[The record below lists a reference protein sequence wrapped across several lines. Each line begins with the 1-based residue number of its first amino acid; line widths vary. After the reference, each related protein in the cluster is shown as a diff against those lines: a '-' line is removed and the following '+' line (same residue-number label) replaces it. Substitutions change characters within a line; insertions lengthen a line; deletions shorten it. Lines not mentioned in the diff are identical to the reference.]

1 MSQTMIRILAILLLV
16 VVCTFTGGG
25 YAHYRWMEAK
35 TAKIALHASEQV
47 RKDEHDNAVSTIR
60 KLDSY
65 SVTTAQNQV
74 RALSARSDRER
85 VQHSLAAIAAA
96 APASA
101 CGPDP
106 RLAGI
111 AQLLSEGAGL
121 VEEGA
126 GHVDELRAKRNA
138 LK

>member
-1 MSQTMIRILAILLLV
+1 MIPLRLYIIGGALLAAFLS
-16 VVCTFTGGG
+16 GG
-25 YAHYRWMEAK
+25 YAHMRWTDSKAAK
-35 TAKIALHASEQV
+35 AALMASEQA
-47 RKDEHDNAVSTIR
+47 RTTEHENAVSTIR

-65 SVTTAQNQV
+65 SVTTAQNAT
-74 RALSARSDRER
+74 RALAARSDLER
-85 VQHSLAAIAAA
+85 VRGSLASIASA

-111 AQLLSEGAGL
+111 TDLLAEGAGL

-126 GHVDELRAKRNA
+126 RHTDLLRAQRDA
-138 LK
+138 LKSP